1 MNLQYNQ
8 IISDLSR
15 PLEPL
20 PTSQN
25 EVIKTITGIRAVFF
39 DIYGTLF
46 ISGSGDVGTDGVS
59 SGTSTI
65 QNLSTPLEESI
76 GKIFCELCYEAFDAT
91 KCDSGMFAMPGQSSE
106 HDCVALGKKL
116 MACYQQ
122 EILRVHAKKTQAGID
137 CPEVDIVE
145 IWRTVAQSVLALP
158 DDVISNLDVKRLAIE
173 YEVRTNPV
181 WPMPSAIDCIGRL
194 ASANLMLGIISNA
207 QFYTPLLFPAL
218 MQRTLKELAFSPE
231 MQYYSYQYGMAKPDE
246 FLYRQALA
254 GLEEKNIKPSE
265 MLYVG
270 NDMLNDIMPAAR
282 VGFQT
287 ALFAGDRR
295 SLRPRV
301 GDSRVAG
308 VVPDIVVKDLTRLV
322 DCVLDD

>member
-1 MNLQYNQ
+1 MSIQYNQ
-8 IISDLSR
+8 IICDLSR

-20 PTSQN
+20 PTGQN
-25 EVIKTITGIRAVFF
+25 EVIRKIAGIRAVFF

-46 ISGSGDVGTDGVS
+46 ISGSGDVGTEGVT
-59 SGTSTI
+59 SGTSTN
-65 QNLSTPLEESI
+65 QNGSNSLGESI
-76 GKIFCELCYEAFDAT
+76 GKIFRTLCHEALDAT
-91 KCDSGMFAMPGQSSE
+91 KCESGAFRMPPHSGSPDS
-106 HDCVALGKKL
+106 VALGQKL
-116 MACYQQ
+116 IVCYQQ
-122 EILRVHAKKTQAGID
+122 EILRVHAKQKQAGID
-137 CPEVDIVE
+137 YPEVDIVE
-145 IWRTVAQSVLALP
+145 IWRTVARSVIALP
-158 DDVISNLDVKRLAIE
+158 DDAISNLDVKCLAIE
-173 YEVRTNPV
+173 YEARTNPV
-181 WPMPSAIDCIGRL
+181 WPMPFAIDCIDRL
-194 ASANLMLGIISNA
+194 GSANLMLGIISNA

-231 MQYYSYQYGMAKPDE
+231 MQYYSYRYGMAKPGE

-254 GLEEKNIKPSE
+254 GLEEKGIKPSE

-295 SLRPRV
+295 SLRLRA